1 MKLTYILKEILL
13 EYSEGLINK
22 LIKKY
27 QSSEPDIEKIKTAIN
42 DFSKIQDKL
51 ESNQRDITRYSW
63 DELNKIINSNVSNK
77 SLENDYDVIE
87 DNDDILILAPH
98 THEAS
103 RKLGLTKFAFRDC
116 GNGKKDSAWCTT
128 YKAPDHWDNYYYSKG
143 LTFYYV
149 RVKSPEMIE
158 RIKTEIS
165 KDYLKYT
172 VVALEVSED
181 GSKIQ
186 GWDGKDNSMGTNT
199 ETVKTF
205 INIIGMD

>member
-13 EYSEGLINK
+13 EYSEGLIKK
-22 LIKKY
+22 LIAKY

-63 DELNKIINSNVSNK
+63 DELNKIINANVSNK

-87 DNDDILILAPH
+87 DNDDVLILAPH

-128 YKAPDHWDNYYYSKG
+128 YKAPDHWNEYYYSRG

-149 RVKSPEMIE
+149 RVKSPEMIK

-172 VVALEVSED
+172 VVALEISED

-199 ETVKTF
+199 ETVKKF